1 MRGPSAGSYTRLS
14 MPDPGASPPPGHDVA
29 SALEG
34 RLGAAATRKWLDREG
49 RHYELIE
56 HEPTF
61 RARDEA
67 LASGTE
73 PEHTAKALVLRGAGG
88 LLLAVI
94 PASGRL
100 HLRKLQAAL
109 DDHSLRMASEAEIER
124 AFPIFEVGSL
134 PPLGSLL
141 GVPVVVDERLAHHRA
156 WCAAPATTGTRSRW
170 PRRS

>member
-1 MRGPSAGSYTRLS
+1 

-49 RHYELIE
+49 WHYELIE

-73 PEHTAKALVLRGAGG
+73 PST
-88 LLLAVI
+88 
-94 PASGRL
+94 
-100 HLRKLQAAL
+100 
-109 DDHSLRMASEAEIER
+109 
-124 AFPIFEVGSL
+124 
-134 PPLGSLL
+134 
-141 GVPVVVDERLAHHRA
+141 
-156 WCAAPATTGTRSRW
+156 
-170 PRRS
+170 PRRPWCSAARAGFCSP